1 MSNLYLSYKLKDFLQ
16 KHKVKLVAMGMIGF
30 IIFFESFKK
39 IEKQEY
45 SNLNTDISSENN
57 YEKRDELTENELNFK
72 NRIESKIDKIET
84 LKDDVNN
91 EYIIYEHYSVLKNVK
106 DENGKIIDRYE
117 EIIDEYQS
125 YTISFDLA
133 DRLGIN
139 DLLDSKMIN
148 TKKIS

>member
-84 LKDDVNN
+84 LKD